1 MTVHNLKFAATCTS
15 FLKIL
20 QYLCGWVAIFILHCK
35 MQLLILP
42 VLPKFYW
49 QNKQSNWGLSL
60 SFKLWPDRDS
70 SLELCIVANSNYLI
84 KSAKLLAK
92 SQFTHGKEASS
103 SILCLY
109 KLLRQWYERINRK
122 YKLQQLDIHKVRQYM
137 LEKTVHARK
146 EEYWT
151 EKLFLATS

>member
-1 MTVHNLKFAATCTS
+1 MQLHVPRFWKYYNIYVVELLNHCITCTAKCS
-15 FLKIL
+15 
-20 QYLCGWVAIFILHCK
+20 YLFW
-35 MQLLILP
+35 